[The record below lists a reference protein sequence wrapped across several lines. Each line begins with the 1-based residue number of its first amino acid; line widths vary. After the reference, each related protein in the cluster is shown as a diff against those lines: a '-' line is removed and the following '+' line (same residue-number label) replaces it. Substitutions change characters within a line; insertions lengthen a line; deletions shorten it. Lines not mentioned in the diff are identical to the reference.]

1 MASLLDRACR
11 VRENQSSGA
20 AHTLLRSPSSCPT
33 QTPSANSSS
42 SNDACM
48 PKVSP
53 VMPLSPYTPRALP
66 RYPAS
71 LFPRSLSGCWVLGT
85 TRPLLLSPSCQTPY
99 AHAMIVHRT
108 IVKFCQSNAP
118 KIEIDHVPILRETH
132 PSPNETGSR
141 SRKPVK
147 PPTER
152 WVLERA
158 LEVWE
163 RMHPSLENIG
173 RYGSNSGGGGNGAPF
188 PKTFDSV
195 LKVYQ
200 LSQPDLSLMYDVV
213 MLDEAQ
219 DINECQADIISRQ
232 TKCRVIV
239 VGDPH
244 QARETDTCRLISL
257 VGIFF

>member
-1 MASLLDRACR
+1 
-11 VRENQSSGA
+11 
-20 AHTLLRSPSSCPT
+20 
-33 QTPSANSSS
+33 
-42 SNDACM
+42 
-48 PKVSP
+48 
-53 VMPLSPYTPRALP
+53 
-66 RYPAS
+66 
-71 LFPRSLSGCWVLGT
+71 
-85 TRPLLLSPSCQTPY
+85 
-99 AHAMIVHRT
+99 MIVHRT

-118 KIEIDHVPILRETH
+118 TVSMKHVWIPPPTP
-132 PSPNETGSR
+132 PSPYKTGSR
-141 SRKPVK
+141 SRRVTK

-173 RYGSNSGGGGNGAPF
+173 RSGSNSGGGNGAPF

-200 LSQPDLSLMYDVV
+200 LSQPDLSPMYDVI

-244 QARETDTCRLISL
+244 QARETDTCRLSRWFGISCHPFSKVWNHV
-257 VGIFF
+257 VGWTGCP